1 MKKYLKEYW
10 PYLLALLPVMLL
22 RDFSPASEL
31 RYVSLATELIN
42 GNHLFCL
49 TWQGEEFPYITP
61 LYVWLIALLKL
72 VFGHHFMIT
81 ITLLFSFIPSII
93 ILAIM
98 NRWVEKYDAQ
108 SFRLKDGS
116 QSRML
121 ASIMLFTCGMQL
133 AMSFFVSPDMLFSL
147 WIVAALYTF
156 WRLIMDQGSYG
167 LSKDIKKRKHLQWR
181 FGLYVFL
188 AVFTK
193 GPLGFIIPLVSTT
206 LFLLFSGRIRRWASA
221 WNWRGWIVFLGL
233 MSIWLYL
240 TYLEGGA
247 EWLDKMMLESPLAMF
262 LHPEH
267 HNRPWYYYLLSLWA
281 DTLPWGPICIV
292 VIVISLIRRIHH
304 NEFHWNRFFGT
315 PLQNFFAIT
324 IAVSL
329 VYFSAQKMKLD
340 VNMLPAYPFLVYLGV
355 MQLEQ
360 WRWPVR
366 LNWPMIWVCRIVL
379 LIVFIGGLLCPWLN
393 LKTCYGRICYHA
405 NGLQRE
411 LNTEKFYVYKVRR
424 PKGMDVYLHEDPIEA
439 TPEDIA
445 EGKLKNT
452 LLIMKEYRLDRL
464 KKNLDE
470 LGVPAEKQG
479 EVIDELGDYII
490 VRFR

>member
-49 TWQGEEFPYITP
+49 TWQGEEFPYIMP

-181 FGLYVFL
+181 FGLYIFL

-193 GPLGFIIPLVSTT
+193 GPLGFIIPFVSTT

-221 WNWRGWIVFLGL
+221 
-233 MSIWLYL
+233 
-240 TYLEGGA
+240 
-247 EWLDKMMLESPLAMF
+247 
-262 LHPEH
+262 
-267 HNRPWYYYLLSLWA
+267 
-281 DTLPWGPICIV
+281 
-292 VIVISLIRRIHH
+292 
-304 NEFHWNRFFGT
+304 
-315 PLQNFFAIT
+315 
-324 IAVSL
+324 
-329 VYFSAQKMKLD
+329 
-340 VNMLPAYPFLVYLGV
+340 
-355 MQLEQ
+355 
-360 WRWPVR
+360 
-366 LNWPMIWVCRIVL
+366 
-379 LIVFIGGLLCPWLN
+379 
-393 LKTCYGRICYHA
+393 
-405 NGLQRE
+405 
-411 LNTEKFYVYKVRR
+411 
-424 PKGMDVYLHEDPIEA
+424 
-439 TPEDIA
+439 
-445 EGKLKNT
+445 
-452 LLIMKEYRLDRL
+452 
-464 KKNLDE
+464 
-470 LGVPAEKQG
+470 
-479 EVIDELGDYII
+479 
-490 VRFR
+490 